1 MTPTG
6 NSLQF
11 LPEMKINSDAGDV
24 LKFENSAR
32 MFLTG
37 PLGEETSWTA
47 DLQLIYESTGNLD
60 RNYKGHHLY
69 PRGVSQ
75 SRQKI

>member
-24 LKFENSAR
+24 YPPSAR
-32 MFLTG
+32 AVVSVTLPLFAAQFNRPDPG
-37 PLGEETSWTA
+37 PGRFFRRHPAEGSVRPPPTIW
-47 DLQLIYESTGNLD
+47 
-60 RNYKGHHLY
+60 
-69 PRGVSQ
+69 
-75 SRQKI
+75 